1 MVLISPVPLLP
12 AVVPVLLLAPILVV
26 VPASEE
32 PAEEVA
38 DGVRLGPP
46 LLGPGGGGGLV
57 RALLGSVLARRGH
70 LRLGRP
76 AAMPVTGLRGYLP
89 LAEDLGDHV
98 GAPVRSQHASGG
110 IE

>member
-26 VPASEE
+26 VAAAEE

-57 RALLGSVLARRGH
+57 RALLGSGLARRGD
-70 LRLGRP
+70 LRLRGAVVHVARP
-76 AAMPVTGLRGYLP
+76 RGDLP
-89 LAEDLGDHV
+89 LAEDLGDHG
-98 GAPVRSQHASGG
+98 GAPPGRQHAGG
-110 IE
+110 